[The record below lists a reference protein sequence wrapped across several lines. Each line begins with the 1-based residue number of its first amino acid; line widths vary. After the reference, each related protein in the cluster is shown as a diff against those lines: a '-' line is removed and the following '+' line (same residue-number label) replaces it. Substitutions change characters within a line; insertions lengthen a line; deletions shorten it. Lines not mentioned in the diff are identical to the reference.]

1 MKDQRT
7 HKALRQEAKEQIR
20 RSGRG
25 GNQHF
30 AVIAVKNGSGDS
42 SVVAISRRRWV

>member
-1 MKDQRT
+1 MKDQRI

-20 RSGRG
+20 SGRG

-30 AVIAVKNGSGDS
+30 AATAVKNGSGDS
-42 SVVAISRRRWV
+42 SVVAVSRRWWI